1 MRRIL
6 TAAAVLL
13 VAMPGTAA
21 ERCEYQQIP
30 VGERK
35 LGAWIDASN
44 WLATDTQRLT
54 LPLATTFMP
63 AIRMSVVNTA
73 PLRPTPN
80 VRQLDL
86 DRLPTTD
93 PADGSRRDLGFL
105 FASRLGAD
113 AVVVLHNGRRIAEHY
128 WHGTPAE
135 APRALL
141 SGSRPV
147 LSLLGGIAIQKG
159 RLAGDKAVTRPL
171 ATIADNAALR
181 KLSVRRL
188 LEGNDAYAWGA
199 EDSAGWMQAAGWG
212 SVRGPGTRVWLARQ
226 DGWGTLAPAHDL
238 PPAQGRPEDDL
249 LAWLIA
255 ESMATPVSQ
264 LFCESLL
271 ASMHPE
277 HPALWLTD
285 PAGHELA
292 AGLALSPRDHARL
305 GQLVLDARASGK
317 RGRLPDWLIEALA
330 APAGSRPV
338 PELAGL
344 PAGSELRYGFVR
356 LGGKGSRIALLGP
369 GGTSLLIDFDRR
381 LVIALHASHA
391 GTNSPLL
398 RATLDETWRAIA
410 AALPANRR

>member
-212 SVRGPGTRVWLARQ
+212 SVRGPGTRAWLSRQ
-226 DGWGTLAPAHDL
+226 DAWGALAPARDL

-255 ESMATPVSQ
+255 ESMASPVSQ

-271 ASMHPE
+271 AGLRPE